1 MKTAGK
7 KDQIGTM
14 QKKWEK
20 AVALSEDKGL
30 REERIAPKEGR
41 RVGPLGERR
50 KGSRGRRGK
59 RTGLGKRR
67 GGTQGCEAS

>member
-20 AVALSEDKGL
+20 VVALSEDKGTQGGTHRTQGRKESRAL
-30 REERIAPKEGR
+30 GGKDERIKGKERETDRPGK
-41 RVGPLGERR
+41 GE
-50 KGSRGRRGK
+50 G
-59 RTGLGKRR
+59 
-67 GGTQGCEAS
+67 